1 MLQSKKWRQYWTF
14 YAFLSPWLII
24 FIFLGLFPLLY
35 GLYLSFTNF
44 TGFNMNHLKFVGLSN
59 YNTVFQDSE
68 SMYALGRTL
77 LVTAI
82 NVPLSLGI
90 GLLLAILLNQKIK
103 GLSWYRTA
111 FYMPSVVPIISTVLM
126 WKFIFAGDGLLNA
139 LFTRF
144 NLPAVNWL
152 SYDYATTSLIV
163 MLLWGAGGSLLV
175 NLAGLKGIPA
185 DLYEAAE
192 IDGANPVRKFFT
204 VTLPLMTHIL
214 FFNLIMGIIGSL
226 QIYIQP
232 ILLTGQKLLDPPI
245 KPNYLYLVHAF
256 QQIFAFQRF
265 GYGLALMWVL
275 FVAILLLTVLIF
287 YSSRYWVY
295 YETEQEV

>member
-1 MLQSKKWRQYWTF
+1 MLQTKKWRQYGTF
-14 YAFLSPWLII
+14 YAFVSPWLII

-44 TGFNMNHLKFVGLSN
+44 TGFNMNQLKFVGFSN
-59 YNTVFQDSE
+59 YKTVFLDSE

-82 NVPLSLGI
+82 NVPISLAI
-90 GLLLAILLNQKIK
+90 GLFLAVLLNLKIK
-103 GLSWYRTA
+103 GLSWWRTA
-111 FYMPSVVPIISTVLM
+111 FYIPSVVPVVSTVLM
-126 WKFIFAGDGLLNA
+126 WKFIFSSDGLLNT
-139 LFTRF
+139 LFAKLQ
-144 NLPAVNWL
+144 LPPINWL
-152 SYDYATTSLIV
+152 GYEYATTALIV
-163 MLLWGAGGSLLV
+163 MLLWGAGGSLLI

-192 IDGANPVRKFFT
+192 IDGASPVRKFFT

-232 ILLTGQKLLDPPI
+232 ILLSGKTLLDSPI

-275 FVAILLLTVLIF
+275 FIAILLLTVLVF
-287 YSSRYWVY
+287 YSSRFWVY
-295 YETEQEV
+295 YETDQEV

>member
-1 MLQSKKWRQYWTF
+1 MLKSKKWRQYGTF

-24 FIFLGLFPLLY
+24 FILLGVFPLLY

-44 TGFNMNHLKFVGLSN
+44 TGFNMNHLKFVGFSN
-59 YNTVFQDSE
+59 YKTVFMDSE

-126 WKFIFAGDGLLNA
+126 WKFIFSGDGLLNT
-139 LFTRF
+139 LFTRLH
-144 NLPAVNWL
+144 LPAVNWL
-152 SYDYATTSLIV
+152 SYDYATTALIV
-163 MLLWGAGGSLLV
+163 MLLWGAGGSLLI

-192 IDGANPVRKFFT
+192 IDGASTIRKFFT

-214 FFNLIMGIIGSL
+214 FFNLIMGIITSL

-232 ILLTGQKLLDPPI
+232 ILLSGRQLLDPPI

-265 GYGLALMWVL
+265 GFGLALMWVL
-275 FVAILLLTVLIF
+275 FIAILLLTVLVF

>member
-1 MLQSKKWRQYWTF
+1 MLQTKKWRQYATF
-14 YAFLSPWLII
+14 YAFVSPWLII

-44 TGFNMNHLKFVGLSN
+44 TGFNMNQLKFVGFSN
-59 YNTVFQDSE
+59 YKTVFLDSE

-82 NVPLSLGI
+82 NVPISLAI
-90 GLLLAILLNQKIK
+90 GLFLAVLLNLKIK
-103 GLSWYRTA
+103 GLSWWRTA
-111 FYMPSVVPIISTVLM
+111 FYIPSVVPVVSTVLM
-126 WKFIFAGDGLLNA
+126 WKFIFSGDGLLNT
-139 LFTRF
+139 LFDK
-144 NLPAVNWL
+144 LQLQPINWL
-152 SYDYATTSLIV
+152 GYEYATTALIV
-163 MLLWGAGGSLLV
+163 MLLWGAGGSLLI

-192 IDGANPVRKFFT
+192 IDGASPVRKFFT

-232 ILLTGQKLLDPPI
+232 ILLSGKTLLDSPI

-275 FVAILLLTVLIF
+275 FIAILLLTVLVF
-287 YSSRYWVY
+287 YSSRFWVY
-295 YETEQEV
+295 YETDQEV

>member
-1 MLQSKKWRQYWTF
+1 MLKSKKWRQYGTF

-24 FIFLGLFPLLY
+24 FILLGVFPLLY

-44 TGFNMNHLKFVGLSN
+44 TGFNMNHLKFVGLDN
-59 YNTVFQDSE
+59 YKTVFEDSE

-111 FYMPSVVPIISTVLM
+111 FYMPSVVPVISTVLM
-126 WKFIFAGDGLLNA
+126 WKFIFSSDGLLNA

-152 SYDYATTSLIV
+152 GYDYATTALIV

-175 NLAGLKGIPA
+175 NLAGLKGIPT

-192 IDGANPVRKFFT
+192 IDGASSIRKFFA

-214 FFNLIMGIIGSL
+214 FFNLIMGIITSL

-232 ILLTGQKLLDPPI
+232 ILLSGRQLLDPPI

-265 GYGLALMWVL
+265 GFGLALMLVL
-275 FVAILLLTVLIF
+275 FIAILLLTVLVF

>member
-1 MLQSKKWRQYWTF
+1 MLQTKKWRQYGTF
-14 YAFLSPWLII
+14 YAFVSPWLII
-24 FIFLGLFPLLY
+24 FIVLGLFPLLY

-44 TGFNMNHLKFVGLSN
+44 TGFNMNQLKFVGLSN
-59 YNTVFQDSE
+59 YKTVFQDSE
-68 SMYALGRTL
+68 SMHALGRTL

-82 NVPLSLGI
+82 NVPISLAI
-90 GLLLAILLNQKIK
+90 GLFLAVLLNLKIK
-103 GLSWYRTA
+103 GLSWWRTA
-111 FYMPSVVPIISTVLM
+111 FYIPSVVPVVSTVLM
-126 WKFIFAGDGLLNA
+126 WKFIFSGDGLLNT
-139 LFTRF
+139 LFDK
-144 NLPAVNWL
+144 LHLQPVNWL
-152 SYDYATTSLIV
+152 GYEYATTALIV
-163 MLLWGAGGSLLV
+163 MLLWGAGGSLLI

-232 ILLTGQKLLDPPI
+232 ILLSGKSLLDAPI
-245 KPNYLYLVHAF
+245 QPNYLYLVHAF

-275 FVAILLLTVLIF
+275 FIAILLLTVLVF
-287 YSSRYWVY
+287 YSSRFWVY
-295 YETEQEV
+295 YETDQEV

>member
-1 MLQSKKWRQYWTF
+1 MLQSKKWRQYGTF

-24 FIFLGLFPLLY
+24 FITLGVLPLLY

-44 TGFNMNHLKFVGLSN
+44 TGFNMNQLKFVGISN
-59 YNTVFQDSE
+59 YQTVFQDSE

-82 NVPLSLGI
+82 NVPLSLVI

-111 FYMPSVVPIISTVLM
+111 FYMPSVVPVISTVLM
-126 WKFIFAGDGLLNA
+126 WKFIFSSDGLLNA
-139 LFTRF
+139 LFTRLH
-144 NLPAVNWL
+144 LPAVNWL
-152 SYDYATTSLIV
+152 GYDYATTALII
-163 MLLWGAGGSLLV
+163 MLLWGAGGSLLI

-192 IDGANPVRKFFT
+192 IDGASPIRKFFT

-214 FFNLIMGIIGSL
+214 FFNLIMGIITSL

-232 ILLTGQKLLDPPI
+232 ILLSGRQLLDPPI

-256 QQIFAFQRF
+256 QQIFGFQRF

-275 FVAILLLTVLIF
+275 FIAILLLTILVF
-287 YSSRYWVY
+287 FSSRYWVY
-295 YETEQEV
+295 YETDQEV

>member
-1 MLQSKKWRQYWTF
+1 MLQTKKWRQYGTF
-14 YAFLSPWLII
+14 YAFVSPWLII
-24 FIFLGLFPLLY
+24 FIVLGLFPLLY

-44 TGFNMNHLKFVGLSN
+44 TGFNMNQLKFVGLSN
-59 YNTVFQDSE
+59 YKTVFQDSE
-68 SMYALGRTL
+68 SMHALGRTL

-82 NVPLSLGI
+82 NVPISLAI
-90 GLLLAILLNQKIK
+90 GLFLAVLLNLKIK
-103 GLSWYRTA
+103 GLSWWRTA
-111 FYMPSVVPIISTVLM
+111 FYIPSVVPVVSTVLM
-126 WKFIFAGDGLLNA
+126 WKFIFSGDGLLNT
-139 LFTRF
+139 LFDK
-144 NLPAVNWL
+144 LHLQPVNWL
-152 SYDYATTSLIV
+152 GYEHATTALIV
-163 MLLWGAGGSLLV
+163 MLLWGAGGSLLI

-232 ILLTGQKLLDPPI
+232 ILLSGKSLLDAPI
-245 KPNYLYLVHAF
+245 QPNYLYLVHAF

-275 FVAILLLTVLIF
+275 FIAILLLTVLVF
-287 YSSRYWVY
+287 YSSRFWVY
-295 YETEQEV
+295 YETDQEV

>member
-1 MLQSKKWRQYWTF
+1 MLQTKKWRQYGTF
-14 YAFLSPWLII
+14 YAFVSPWLII

-44 TGFNMNHLKFVGLSN
+44 TGFNMNQLKFVGFSN
-59 YNTVFQDSE
+59 YKTVFLDSE

-82 NVPLSLGI
+82 NVPISLAI
-90 GLLLAILLNQKIK
+90 GLFLAVLLNLKIK
-103 GLSWYRTA
+103 GLSWWRTA
-111 FYMPSVVPIISTVLM
+111 FYIPSVVPVVSTVLM
-126 WKFIFAGDGLLNA
+126 WKFIFSGDGLLNT
-139 LFTRF
+139 LFDK
-144 NLPAVNWL
+144 LQLQPINWL
-152 SYDYATTSLIV
+152 GYEYATTALIV
-163 MLLWGAGGSLLV
+163 MLLWGAGGSLLI

-192 IDGANPVRKFFT
+192 IDGASPVRKFFT

-232 ILLTGQKLLDPPI
+232 ILLSGKTLLDSPI

-275 FVAILLLTVLIF
+275 FIAILLLTVLVF
-287 YSSRYWVY
+287 YSSRFWVY
-295 YETEQEV
+295 YETDQEV

>member
-1 MLQSKKWRQYWTF
+1 MLQTKKWKQYGTF
-14 YAFLSPWLII
+14 YAFVSPWLII
-24 FIFLGLFPLLY
+24 FITLGVFPLLY
-35 GLYLSFTNF
+35 GLYLSFTNY
-44 TGFNMNHLKFVGLSN
+44 TGFNMDKLKFVGFNN
-59 YNTVFQDSE
+59 YKTVFEDSE

-82 NVPLSLGI
+82 NVPLSLAI
-90 GLLLAILLNQKIK
+90 GLLLAILLNLKIK

-111 FYMPSVVPIISTVLM
+111 FYMPSVVPVVSTVLM
-126 WKFIFAGDGLLNA
+126 WKFIFSGEGLLNTF
-139 LFTRF
+139 FTRLH
-144 NLPAVNWL
+144 LPQVSWL
-152 SYDYATTSLIV
+152 GYDYATTALIL
-163 MLLWGAGGSLLV
+163 MLLWGAGSSLLI

-192 IDGANPVRKFFT
+192 IDGASPIRKFFA

-214 FFNLIMGIIGSL
+214 FLNLIMGIIASL
-226 QIYIQP
+226 QMYIQP
-232 ILLTGQKLLDPPI
+232 ILLTGKTLLDAPI

-275 FVAILLLTVLIF
+275 FIAILLLTVLVF

>member
-1 MLQSKKWRQYWTF
+1 MLKSKKWKKYGTF
-14 YAFLSPWLII
+14 YAFVSPWLII
-24 FIFLGLFPLLY
+24 FILLGLFPLLY

-44 TGFNMNHLKFVGLSN
+44 TGFNMNNLKFVGFTN
-59 YNTVFQDSE
+59 YKTVFEDSE

-82 NVPLSLGI
+82 NVPLSVGI

-103 GLSWYRTA
+103 GLSWFRTA
-111 FYMPSVVPIISTVLM
+111 FYMPSVVPVISTVLM
-126 WKFIFAGDGLLNA
+126 WKFIFSGDGLLNA
-139 LFTRF
+139 LFTRL
-144 NLPAVNWL
+144 NLPSINWL
-152 SYDYATTSLIV
+152 GYDYATTALII

-192 IDGANPVRKFFT
+192 IDGASPIRKFFT

-214 FFNLIMGIIGSL
+214 FFNLIMGIIASL

-232 ILLTGQKLLDPPI
+232 ILLSGKSLLEAPI

-256 QQIFAFQRF
+256 QQIFGFQRF

-275 FVAILLLTVLIF
+275 FIAILLLTILVF
-287 YSSRYWVY
+287 FSSRYWVY
-295 YETEQEV
+295 YETDQEV

>member
-1 MLQSKKWRQYWTF
+1 MLKSKKWRQYGTF

-24 FIFLGLFPLLY
+24 FILLGVFPLLY

-44 TGFNMNHLKFVGLSN
+44 TGFNMNHLKFVGLDN
-59 YNTVFQDSE
+59 YKTVFEDSE

-111 FYMPSVVPIISTVLM
+111 FYMPSVVPVISTVLM
-126 WKFIFAGDGLLNA
+126 WKFIFSSDGLLNA
-139 LFTRF
+139 LITRF

-152 SYDYATTSLIV
+152 SYDYATTALIV

-175 NLAGLKGIPA
+175 NLAGLKGIPT

-192 IDGANPVRKFFT
+192 IDGASSIRKFFA

-214 FFNLIMGIIGSL
+214 FFNLIMGIITSL

-232 ILLTGQKLLDPPI
+232 ILLSGRQLLDPPI

-265 GYGLALMWVL
+265 GFGLALMWVL
-275 FVAILLLTVLIF
+275 FIAILLLTVLVF

>member
-1 MLQSKKWRQYWTF
+1 MLQTKKWRQYATF
-14 YAFLSPWLII
+14 YAFVSPWLII

-44 TGFNMNHLKFVGLSN
+44 TGFNMNQLKFVGFSN
-59 YNTVFQDSE
+59 YKTVFLDSE

-82 NVPLSLGI
+82 NVPISLAI
-90 GLLLAILLNQKIK
+90 GLFLAVLLNLKIK
-103 GLSWYRTA
+103 GLSWWRTA
-111 FYMPSVVPIISTVLM
+111 FYIPSVVPVVSTVLM
-126 WKFIFAGDGLLNA
+126 WKFIFSGDGLLNT
-139 LFTRF
+139 LFAK
-144 NLPAVNWL
+144 LQLQPINWL
-152 SYDYATTSLIV
+152 GYEYATTALIV
-163 MLLWGAGGSLLV
+163 MLLWGAGGSLLI

-192 IDGANPVRKFFT
+192 IDGASPVRKFFT

-232 ILLTGQKLLDPPI
+232 ILLSGKTLLDSPI

-275 FVAILLLTVLIF
+275 FIAILLLTVLVF
-287 YSSRYWVY
+287 YSSRFWVY
-295 YETEQEV
+295 YETDQEV

>member
-1 MLQSKKWRQYWTF
+1 MLTTNKLKSYGAF
-14 YAFLSPWLII
+14 YAFVSPWLII
-24 FIFLGLFPLLY
+24 FVFLSLFPLLY

-44 TGFNMNHLKFVGLSN
+44 TGFNLSHLKFIGLDN
-59 YNTVFQDSE
+59 YRTVFQDSD

-77 LVTAI
+77 LITAI
-82 NVPLSLGI
+82 TVPLSVFI
-90 GLLLAILLNQKIK
+90 GLLLAILLNLKVK
-103 GLSWYRTA
+103 GLSWFRTA
-111 FYMPSVVPIISTVLM
+111 FYMPSIVPVVSTVLI
-126 WKFIFAGDGLLNA
+126 WKFIFAGDGLLNDV
-139 LFTRF
+139 LTKLH
-144 NLPAVNWL
+144 LPAINWL
-152 SYDYATTSLIV
+152 GYDYASTSLII

-192 IDGANPVRKFFT
+192 IDGATPLRKFFQ

-214 FFNLIMGIIGSL
+214 FFNLIMGIIATL

-232 ILLTGQKLLDPPI
+232 ILLSGIKLLEPPI

-275 FVAILLLTVLIF
+275 FVAILLLTILVF